1 MMVYVDK
8 QLHTLKRQDC
18 VKFPRTS
25 FHSLKR
31 IVITPSENK
40 TPGRKI
46 NSMDQSTADKVFK
59 RQDRLN

>member
-1 MMVYVDK
+1 MVYVDAV
-8 QLHTLKRQDC
+8 TYLKTPGLC
-18 VKFPRTS
+18 EISRTS
-25 FHSLKR
+25 FHSPKR